1 MEKRPVKLKLRYFI
15 LAGVIIY
22 ILAQIHLNSDAHY
35 NTVAAP
41 KIKAY
46 MEQVRSLKDFH
57 EDEGY
62 IHNIAVQVTDEHPN
76 SRSGFKYRAIGV
88 FVSVKLEDSF
98 ENLRAVEQCRRL
110 YAYDKALTGMEREIR
125 ESTGYGEAVEAGLD
139 AHGEYISDGFRINF
153 RTSAHAFY
161 FDSGWGSMSVVVPGA
176 YGAGAKGYSFHI
188 KDGEIQDFRA
198 EKSSYSSS
206 GSSGTSTKKSSTSGN
221 SSYSGSGK
229 SSSGGK
235 RRSAYSDP
243 YDVNDYDDPDDF
255 AEEWAEE
262 FADFVDGDYDDGYDE
277 AYDYWEENR

>member
-1 MEKRPVKLKLRYFI
+1 MKLKLRYLI
-15 LAGVIIY
+15 LAGVIIC
-22 ILAQIHLNSDAHY
+22 ILAQVHLNSDAHY
-35 NTVAAP
+35 NAVAAP
-41 KIKAY
+41 KISSY

-62 IHNIAVQVTDEHPN
+62 IHNIAVQVTDEHPT

-88 FVSVKLEDSF
+88 FVNVKLEDTF
-98 ENLRAVEQCRRL
+98 ENLRAIEQCRRL
-110 YAYDKALTGMEREIR
+110 YAYDKALTGMEQEIR
-125 ESTGYGEAVEAGLD
+125 ESTGYGEAVKAGRD
-139 AHGEYISDGFRINF
+139 AHGDYISDGFSINF
-153 RTSAHAFY
+153 RTSAHKFY

-176 YGAGAKGYSFHI
+176 YGRGAKGYAFHI

-206 GSSGTSTKKSSTSGN
+206 GTSTKKSSTSG
-221 SSYSGSGK
+221 SSSSSGSGR
-229 SSSGGK
+229 SSSGEK